1 MKKGILIL
9 IVIGLIIFII
19 GYLNNQT
26 FNDPASMEAKISKE
40 LDIELVSIFDLQD
53 IDEYRFVGYTY
64 DNHHGFAAFKQNNN
78 GDYIFSYVKKP
89 HKMIPA
95 AENIAYDHHVLYWI
109 VVNNNK
115 NLKTVELKIKYQPD
129 SKEEI
134 ITREVT
140 EYPSISV
147 VKLPTRDFEA
157 EYNFYDKKGNLIE

>member
-9 IVIGLIIFII
+9 IVIGMIIFFI
-19 GYLNNQT
+19 GYLNNET

-40 LDIELVSIFDLQD
+40 LDIEKVSIFDLQD
-53 IDEYRFVGYTY
+53 IEEYRFVGYTY
-64 DNHHGFAAFKQNNN
+64 DNNHGFATFKQNDN
-78 GDYIFSYVKKP
+78 GDYIFSYLKKP
-89 HKMIPA
+89 HKIIPA
-95 AENIAYDHHVLYWI
+95 AKDIAYDYHALYWI

-115 NLKTVELKIKYQPD
+115 NLKTVEVKIKYQSD

-134 ITREVT
+134 ITGEVT
-140 EYPSISV
+140 KYPSISI